1 MDAPAILLMFPG
13 QGSQHP
19 RMAAGLYGSEPAFTA
34 AVDEVFDAYDEVGH
48 GEGGRLRADWLSDR
62 PAVPLDHVTRSQPLL
77 FAVDYALGR
86 AVTAATGRPWALLGH
101 SVGEMAAAALAGV
114 FTLRDAAD
122 LLLDRVRRLARAP
135 AGGMLAVAAGEDA
148 LGPCLG
154 DGEVVVAAVN
164 SPRQTILAGPLAPL
178 ARVAR
183 TLREAGLTCRE
194 VPSLTAF
201 HSPMLAPYAAGAA
214 ERFAATPVA
223 APSIPLRSGY
233 RPGPVTG
240 QLAADP
246 SYWAGHPVETV
257 RFWPALDAVLSS
269 RTGVIC
275 LETGPGQGLSTLARR
290 HPTVRSGQNA
300 VVPLLPPRAG
310 TAEADRTSVA
320 AALAVVRERGTV
332 LSGRPGR

>member
-13 QGSQHP
+13 QGAQHA
-19 RMAAGLYGSEPAFTA
+19 RMSAGLYGSEPVFTA
-34 AVDEVFDAYDEVGH
+34 VMDEVFDAYDAAGH
-48 GEGGRLRADWLSDR
+48 GEGGRLRADWLSDH

-86 AVTAATGRPWALLGH
+86 TVTAATGRPWALLGH
-101 SVGEMAAAALAGV
+101 SVGEMAAAVLAGV
-114 FTLRDAAD
+114 FTLRDAAG
-122 LLLDRVRRLARAP
+122 LLLDRVRRLAQAP
-135 AGGMLAVAAGEDA
+135 PGGMLAVAAGGDE
-148 LGPCLG
+148 LGPYLG
-154 DGEVVVAAVN
+154 NGEVVVAAVN
-164 SPRQTILAGPLAPL
+164 SPRQTVLAGPLTPL

-183 TLREAGLTCRE
+183 ALREAGLTCRE

-214 ERFAATPVA
+214 ERFAATPVE

-240 QLAADP
+240 RLAADP

-275 LETGPGQGLSTLARR
+275 LETGPGQGLSTLTRR

-320 AALAVVRERGTV
+320 AALTAVRERGAV